1 MEAVI
6 FCGVQATGK
15 TTFYLRRFFKTHIRI
30 SMDQLNTRNKENI
43 FLHTC
48 FRTQQ
53 RFVVDNTN
61 PTKEERQKYIEF
73 AKAKKFKVIGY
84 YFRSTIE
91 KALERNSGRMGKE
104 KIKET
109 GIWGTYNKLEPPAIE
124 EGFDELYLVDIEG
137 DDFEVISFKSI
148 STGD

>member
-15 TTFYLRRFFKTHIRI
+15 TTFYIRRFFKTHMRI
-30 SMDQLNTRNKENI
+30 SMDQLNTRNKENM

-48 FRTQQ
+48 LKSQQ

-61 PTKEERQKYIEF
+61 PTKEERQKYIEL
-73 AKAKKFKVIGY
+73 AKAKKFKVTGY
-84 YFRSTIE
+84 YFQSTIE

-104 KIKET
+104 KIKES
-109 GIWGTYNKLEPPAIE
+109 GIWGTFNKLEPPVIE
-124 EGFDELYLVDIEG
+124 EGFDELYLVEIEG
-137 DDFEVISFKSI
+137 DDFEVSCLKIHI
-148 STGD
+148 NR